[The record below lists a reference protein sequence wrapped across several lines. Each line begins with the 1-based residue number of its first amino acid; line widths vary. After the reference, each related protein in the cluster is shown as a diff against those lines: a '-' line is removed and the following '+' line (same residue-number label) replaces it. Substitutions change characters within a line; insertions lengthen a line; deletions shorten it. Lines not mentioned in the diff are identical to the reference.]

1 MLDVTTYVVT
11 NFRFDDEF
19 RNLCMAKVMDQTPI
33 PLECEEMFSDAPPQT
48 TTFNV
53 IIEQVSNPHHVF
65 TCIGRYD
72 SGSCRIEEE
81 NGTLYLS
88 VI

>member
-1 MLDVTTYVVT
+1 MTATYVVT

-19 RNLCMAKVMDQTPI
+19 WHLCMTKFKQQEPL
-33 PLECEEMFSDAPPQT
+33 PLECEEILTDTPPRKTRFSVT
-48 TTFNV
+48 
-53 IIEQVSNPHHVF
+53 IELLSNAHHVF
-65 TCIGRYD
+65 TCHGYYQD
-72 SGSCRIEEE
+72 GSCRLEEN